1 MADKGVSCHESCH
14 AGGMCTG
21 ALISSRTFVSAAHCH
36 QYAPMTSGG
45 TFFVPGV
52 GNVGIE
58 RTFSQGG
65 QLGDDDIAFGRLTTP
80 VWSVTPATIATVEPS
95 QTFLT
100 AMGFGCT
107 NSRSQNCGT
116 SGSKTFVEYFYT
128 GSASNINAPGD
139 SGGPTF
145 VGRLFAFCQG
155 IPYSEMNDG
164 ADGIEPVTSCLW
176 GQGQKL

>member
-52 GNVGIE
+52 GRVGIE

-65 QLGDDDIAFGRLTTP
+65 QPGDDDIAFGRAIPENCVRTIRTLTSAN
-80 VWSVTPATIATVEPS
+80 WS
-95 QTFLT
+95 
-100 AMGFGCT
+100 
-107 NSRSQNCGT
+107 RH
-116 SGSKTFVEYFYT
+116 
-128 GSASNINAPGD
+128 
-139 SGGPTF
+139 
-145 VGRLFAFCQG
+145 
-155 IPYSEMNDG
+155 
-164 ADGIEPVTSCLW
+164 
-176 GQGQKL
+176 